1 MVLAEGG
8 IDCRYADWAG
18 NSRAVRENLCGW
30 NPRLSSR
37 LESLYR
43 SRVPNRTDNQRSE
56 QTAIVLYR
64 YLLVSLGRLRRS
76 GWAAGD
82 RGWIKTKSRNRWSWR
97 EHQLVHFTYVAMFIY
112 VLYFSS
118 LLHTMCFGCFFDSF
132 GNKFVESKLAVWLFV
147 AVPLLVVSVLYVKC
161 TM

>member
-1 MVLAEGG
+1 MRTEPEIRAPFARISAVEILASDPVLRVCIAAAFPIVQTTKGANRLPLYCTG
-8 IDCRYADWAG
+8 I
-18 NSRAVRENLCGW
+18 
-30 NPRLSSR
+30 
-37 LESLYR
+37 
-43 SRVPNRTDNQRSE
+43 
-56 QTAIVLYR
+56 
-64 YLLVSLGRLRRS
+64 YLSLGRLRRS

-82 RGWIKTKSRNRWSWR
+82 RGWLKTKSRNRWSWR

-118 LLHTMCFGCFFDSF
+118 LLHTMCLGCFFDSF

-147 AVPLLVVSVLYVKC
+147 AVTLLVVSVLYVKC